1 MPTQLEAC
9 EKAYILS
16 SNDYCRV
23 TFMNHIC
30 SNIAFKQI
38 VSDVSSYSLLVFIYN
53 MIADGQTTENLS
65 EHQLSV

>member
-1 MPTQLEAC
+1 
-9 EKAYILS
+9 
-16 SNDYCRV
+16 
-23 TFMNHIC
+23 MNHIC